1 MKLLLVYLTKKAK
14 KINLLNSIGGKM
26 KSLFSVLLILVT
38 LLPCFALEK
47 PFSPVKSVPMP
58 GPFPRGL
65 TSDGK
70 YLWVSDWKKDM
81 LFQINTEG
89 KILKSI
95 QSPGYNPAGLAFDGK
110 FLWNSDLSEREI
122 YQIDTEK
129 GIVLKSIDS
138 PTPSPDALAWD
149 GKYLWVADSRAD
161 EIQKISPSDGTTLHS
176 FKSPASDPTGLA
188 FDGKYLWVTDR
199 IRDTI
204 YMVSPETGDVI
215 MFFPS
220 PGPYPVG
227 IAYHENQLFVGDYQ
241 EGKIFALKIPD
252 EKIIKT
258 NERYADIIYT
268 QEFKNLGPGDVED
281 LDVFIPIPE
290 TRDSQI
296 IESVNFEPKP
306 KEILTDK
313 DGMKVAHF
321 NFKSLKFSSNIEIVM
336 NVRAKIYEVYY
347 FIRPES
353 VGNLDEIPKE
363 IKERDLINDEKFDY
377 EHPVI
382 KNALKEAVGDE
393 KNPYWIAR
401 KIFKYVGEKLFYE
414 LAGGW
419 DTAPTVLKRGS
430 GSCSEYTFVYMSMC
444 RAMGIPTRY
453 VGAIVVRGDDAS
465 YDDVFH
471 RWVEVYFPKYG
482 WIPVDSQAGDRPTPA
497 EQGFYFGHLSNRFL
511 ITTYSGG
518 GSPYLEWTYNSNV
531 KWTFKGKAK
540 VIVENYGEWKPV
552 KKSKEK

>member
-1 MKLLLVYLTKKAK
+1 MRFL
-14 KINLLNSIGGKM
+14 S
-26 KSLFSVLLILVT
+26 SVILILVIFT
-38 LLPCFALEK
+38 SGFSSEK
-47 PFSPVKSVPMP
+47 PFSPVKSFPLP

-81 LFQINTEG
+81 LYQITPEG
-89 KILKSI
+89 KLLKSI
-95 QSPGYNPAGLAFDGK
+95 PSPGYNPSGIAWDGK
-110 FLWNSDLSEREI
+110 YLWNSDLSTRTI
-122 YQIDTEK
+122 YQIDIEK
-129 GIVLKSIDS
+129 GIVLKSLDS

-176 FKSPASDPTGLA
+176 FKSPASDPTGIA

-199 IRDTI
+199 IRDMI
-204 YMVSPETGDVI
+204 YVVSPENGDVV

-227 IAYHENQLFVGDYQ
+227 IAFVGNQIYVGDYQ
-241 EGKIFALKIPD
+241 EGKIFALNIPS
-252 EKIIKT
+252 EKMVRT
-258 NERYADIIYT
+258 NERYADVIYT

-281 LDVFIPIPE
+281 LDVYIPIPE

-296 IESVNFEPKP
+296 IESVKFEPEP
-306 KEILTDK
+306 KEILNDR

-321 NFKSLKFSSNIEIVM
+321 HFKSIKQNSNLEIVM
-336 NVRAKIYEVYY
+336 TVRAKIYEVFY
-347 FIRPES
+347 FITPEKI
-353 VGNLDEIPKE
+353 GNLEEIPKE
-363 IKERDLINDEKFDY
+363 IKERYLMNDEKFDY
-377 EHPVI
+377 ENPII
-382 KNALKEAVGDE
+382 KNALKEAVGEE
-393 KNPYWIAR
+393 KNPYWITR

-430 GSCSEYTFVYMSMC
+430 GSCSEYTFVFMSMC

-471 RWVEVYFPKYG
+471 RWVEVYFPGYG
-482 WIPVDSQAGDRPTPA
+482 WIPVDPQAGDRPTPG
-497 EQGFYFGHLSNRFL
+497 EQGFYFGHLTNRFL

-518 GSPYLEWTYNSNV
+518 GSPYLEWTYNSNA
-531 KWTFKGKAK
+531 KWTFKGRAR
-540 VIVENYGEWKPV
+540 VIAENYAEWKPL
-552 KKSKEK
+552 KKEKSEK